1 MADFWLKTIS
11 AAGNKTT
18 CFEIL
23 CQLVGCPVLTYGPS
37 DGCSVLAH
45 ISTPLSLGMF
55 QRAVIQSPSG
65 GVLRPIQ
72 AVDIA
77 EDKSDENCPR
87 KSLTSEQLPFY
98 SESLQTTIEVDNLS
112 TKTFK
117 YKTTMKIKMII
128 FSKFIYVN
136 FKIVFI

>member
-1 MADFWLKTIS
+1 
-11 AAGNKTT
+11 
-18 CFEIL
+18 L

>member
-1 MADFWLKTIS
+1 
-11 AAGNKTT
+11 
-18 CFEIL
+18 L

-112 TKTFK
+112 TKAFK
-117 YKTTMKIKMII
+117 YKTTMKMK
-128 FSKFIYVN
+128 
-136 FKIVFI
+136 